1 MKVLVADDDEAIRKL
16 VTRLFERR
24 GDTVENVP
32 DGEAAIVKLDGE
44 SFDLLLLDLMMP
56 RLDGLGV
63 LAHLASRPAGTPR
76 IIVMTAAI
84 PSLAAAVPRDQVVAV
99 VTKPFELT
107 TLLRIAEE
115 SMKSVPGALSPAPSA
130 GLV

>member
-24 GDTVENVP
+24 GDIVENVA
-32 DGEAAIVKLDGE
+32 DGQEAIERLDSGP
-44 SFDLLLLDLMMP
+44 FDLLLLDLMMP
-56 RLDGLGV
+56 RTDGLGV
-63 LAHLASRPAGTPR
+63 LAHLAKRAAAPPKV
-76 IIVMTAAI
+76 IVMTAAI
-84 PSLAAAVPRDQVVAV
+84 PSLAATIPRDQVLAV

-115 SMKSVPGALSPAPSA
+115 AMASAPRAGPPAPSA
-130 GLV
+130 GGV